1 MPKVLGGR
9 YELGERLGAGGMADV
24 FEGYDTRLA
33 RRVAVKIL
41 RAELP
46 DDRTRARFE
55 QEARLAARFSHPN
68 AVAATAPT
76 SSWSWWRGRRSP
88 TCCRTAGH
96 SVRWRPSRSC
106 GRCWTRWVR
115 HTPRASCI
123 VTSSPAM
130 SC

>member
-1 MPKVLGGR
+1 MGGR

-68 AVAATAPT
+68 AVVVYDVGEDGDRPYFVMELVEGTTLAHVLQD
-76 SSWSWWRGRRSP
+76 RGP
-88 TCCRTAGH
+88 L
-96 SVRWRPSRSC
+96 
-106 GRCWTRWVR
+106 GRAD
-115 HTPRASCI
+115 PRAGPWAPWAS
-123 VTSSPAM
+123 A
-130 SC
+130 